1 MSIINTQGLV
11 LHTTKYGETSV
22 IAKVFT
28 RDLGLCSYIIKG
40 VRTPKG
46 RTKQN
51 LLQPLSHLDMTV
63 YNSPKKELQFIK
75 EMRPASYGYS
85 YSSDGVKMAMR
96 FFMDEVLYKSLRE
109 SEPNQPLFDYV
120 VDELHQ
126 VDNGEPDAF
135 QPIKFLIRTATH
147 LGIEPMDNYS
157 PREPFF
163 NLKEGRFLAAPTL
176 FMEQSLQSGDIDY
189 YLDAES
195 SSHFHACL
203 SAHDNSPSLNARQ
216 RGTTLSN
223 LLEYYHIHLSDFQ
236 NFKSH
241 EVLHSVL
248 R

>member
-1 MSIINTQGLV
+1 M
-11 LHTTKYGETSV
+11 LHTVKYGETSV

-40 VRTPKG
+40 VRTVKG
-46 RTKQN
+46 RAKQN

-63 YNSPKKELQFIK
+63 YNSPKKELQFVK

-85 YSSDGVKMAMR
+85 YSADGVKMALR
-96 FFMDEVLYKSLRE
+96 FFMDEVLYKSLKE
-109 SEPNQPLFDYV
+109 NEPNQPLFDYV
-120 VDELHQ
+120 VDELDL
-126 VDNGEPDAF
+126 VDNDKHDAF
-135 QPIKFLIRTATH
+135 QPINFLIRTASH

-157 PREPFF
+157 TREPFF

-176 FMEQSLQSGDIDY
+176 YMEQSIDSGDIDY

-203 SAHDNSPSLNARQ
+203 SARSSSPDLTPRQ
-216 RGTTLSN
+216 RGTALSN
-223 LLEYYHIHLSDFQ
+223 LLEYYHIHLSDFR

-241 EVLHSVL
+241 EILHSVL

>member
-1 MSIINTQGLV
+1 MIITTQGLV
-11 LHTTKYGETSV
+11 LHTTKYGETSI

-40 VRTPKG
+40 VRTAKG
-46 RTKQN
+46 KTKQN
-51 LLQPLSHLDMTV
+51 LLQPLSHLEMTV
-63 YNSPKKELQFIK
+63 YNNPKKDLQYIK
-75 EMRPASYGYS
+75 EMRPVSYDLNYS
-85 YSSDGVKMAMR
+85 ADGVKMALR

-109 SEPNQPLFDYV
+109 NEPNQPLFDYV
-120 VDELHQ
+120 VDELRR
-126 VDNGEPDAF
+126 VDMSEHDAF
-135 QPIKFLIRTATH
+135 QPIKFLIHTASH

-157 PREPFF
+157 SREPFF
-163 NLKEGRFLAAPTL
+163 NLKEGRFLAPP
-176 FMEQSLQSGDIDY
+176 SLYMSQNIQNGDIDY

-203 SAHDNSPSLNARQ
+203 SAQTVPPSLNGRQ
-216 RGTTLSN
+216 RGTTLAN
-223 LLEYYHIHLSDFQ
+223 LLEYYHIHLSDFG

>member
-1 MSIINTQGLV
+1 MTLNTQGLI
-11 LHTTKYGETSV
+11 LHTIKYGETSV

-40 VRTPKG
+40 VRTAKG

-63 YNSPKKELQFIK
+63 YNNPKKELQFVK
-75 EMRPASYGYS
+75 EMRPATYRHDF
-85 YSSDGVKMAMR
+85 SSDAVKMALR
-96 FFMDEVLYKSLRE
+96 FFMDEVLYKSLKE
-109 SEPNQPLFDYV
+109 NEPNQRLFDFV
-120 VDELHQ
+120 VDELEQ
-126 VDNGEPDAF
+126 VDSGTHDAF
-135 QPIKFLIRTATH
+135 QPIRFMIRAASH

-157 PREPFF
+157 KREPFF
-163 NLKEGRFLAAPTL
+163 NLKEGRFIAAPTP
-176 FMEQSLQSGDIDY
+176 FMQQSLQAGDIDY

-203 SAHDNSPSLNARQ
+203 SAGNVSPLLNARQ
-216 RGTTLSN
+216 RGTTLGN
-223 LLEYYHIHLSDFQ
+223 LLEYYHIHLADFN

-241 EVLHSVL
+241 EVLHSML